1 MPWNGVCAVVPSDVS
16 VNRAAE
22 WPEDGMS
29 YGSFRGT
36 CCGEVCRRHIVRK
49 FPKDEPHLRDLVVDY
64 ADVSV
69 NRAALAQVSLFLR
82 RG

>member
-16 VNRAAE
+16 VSCAAE
-22 WPEDGMS
+22 WSGNGMS

-49 FPKDEPHLRDLVVDY
+49 LPEDEPHLRDLVVDY

-69 NRAALAQVSLFLR
+69 ERAVLARISLFLR
-82 RG
+82 R